1 LSNLSI
7 SYIPIRYGY
16 TKRQISTSSCS
27 VAYGYTSAYEQSFTL
42 PSVGY
47 KAPATQAILN
57 NLPQWME
64 MRKNTSSNGWRL
76 TNSWGQNLEYV
87 VDLTKVLVQE
97 QFLSSADITQRSSIY
112 FFSISNRELLEN
124 TTFNNLLFNSNF
136 SIRGPA
142 RTGMPAGW
150 VRYNSGDRNSTYLV
164 QDRSYIGSGSMV
176 IEKSGVFGQSV
187 NMENRMI
194 KDISASCYFLANSP
208 EAEVGL
214 VVIAETIDGKAISA
228 ESNFKGQSQQWQR
241 LAAVIPVNNKVF
253 RLHFVMQS
261 KSQLPILFNAPKAE
275 VSSQPSRWCKSSL
288 DVLPYV
294 DSASNFSQICAV
306 SG

>member
-1 LSNLSI
+1 MSNISI
-7 SYIPIRYGY
+7 SYIPVRYGY
-16 TKRQISTSSCS
+16 TKKRISTSSCS
-27 VAYGYTSAYEQSFTL
+27 VAYGYTSTYQESFEP

-64 MRKNTSSNGWRL
+64 MRKNTSSNGWKF
-76 TNSWGQNLEYV
+76 TNSWGQNLEHV
-87 VDLTKVLVQE
+87 IDLTKVLVQE

-112 FFSISNRELLEN
+112 FFSVLNRELLEN

-136 SIRGPA
+136 SIRGPV

-187 NMENRMI
+187 NFGNTLV

-208 EAEVGL
+208 EAEIGL
-214 VVIAETIDGKAISA
+214 VVVAETIDGKAISV
-228 ESNFKGQSQQWQR
+228 ESTFSGQSEHWQR
-241 LAAVIPVNNKVF
+241 LTAVLPISNKVF
-253 RLHFVMQS
+253 RLHFVVHA
-261 KSQLPILFNAPKAE
+261 KSQLPILFNAPKLE
-275 VSSQPSRWCKSSL
+275 ISSQPGRWCKSTL
-288 DVLPYV
+288 DELSYV
-294 DSASNFSQICAV
+294 SSNSNFSQICAV